1 MVPFIEMLWYSYRSL
16 SYRKVRSALTI
27 LGIVIGIAAI
37 VSLISLSEGLNYM
50 INDMI
55 SAFGAGNVMVMPGS
69 LSSQFGAAS
78 PAASPVAGRLFEK
91 DMDVISSVPGV
102 DKITGILMG
111 SQPVKFRD
119 EEFTITV
126 MGAHPEPLFDIYGD
140 FYALREG
147 RLPKDSDRNVALLGA
162 SVADDVFERP
172 VSVGQYLYVG
182 KEKQKFRVIGIL
194 EKKGFG
200 SEDNDNSIIIHFD
213 DAKELMRGKIAK
225 NEINYIVFSVAEGA
239 EVPPVV
245 ERVEQQLSSAHH
257 LKPEDKD
264 FSTMTS
270 ESMMEQLNTI
280 TGLLSVFL
288 AFIASISLVVGG
300 VGVMNTMYMSV
311 MERTRE
317 IGTLK
322 AIGASN
328 AVVLSLFIVESGIL
342 GLFGGLAGLLIAWLL
357 TIVVSLLGFH
367 AAVSIPLALFAL
379 AFSFSIGIISGVL
392 PAMRAAGL
400 DPIEALR
407 YE

>member
-1 MVPFIEMLWYSYRSL
+1 MVPFIGMLWYSYRSL
-16 SYRKVRSALTI
+16 SYRKIRSSLTI
-27 LGIVIGIAAI
+27 LGIIIGVAAI

-50 INDMI
+50 ITDMV
-55 SAFGAGNVMVMPGS
+55 SAFGANNVMVMPGS
-69 LSSQFGAAS
+69 LSSQLGTAS
-78 PAASPVAGRLFEK
+78 PGASPLAGRLFEK
-91 DMDVISSVPGV
+91 DIDVISSVPGV

-111 SQPVKFRD
+111 SEPVKFKD
-119 EEFTITV
+119 EEFSITL
-126 MGAHPEPLFDIYGD
+126 MGAHPDSLFDIYGD
-140 FYALREG
+140 FYVLREG

-182 KEKQKFRVIGIL
+182 KDRQKLRVIGIL

-200 SEDNDNSIIIHFD
+200 SEDNDNSIIVNFD
-213 DAKELMRGKIAK
+213 DAKELMRGKIVK

-239 EVPPVV
+239 DVSSVAQRAEL
-245 ERVEQQLSSAHH
+245 QLASAHH
-257 LKPEDKD
+257 LKAEDKD
-264 FSTMTS
+264 FTLMTS
-270 ESMMEQLNTI
+270 ESMIDQINTI

-328 AVVLSLFIVESGIL
+328 AAVLSMFIVESGIL
-342 GLFGGLAGLLIAWLL
+342 GLFGGLAGLFIAWLL
-357 TIVVSLLGFH
+357 TVVVSLLGFH
-367 AAVSIPLALFAL
+367 AVVSIPLALFAL
-379 AFSFSIGIISGVL
+379 GFSFSIGVVSGVL
-392 PAMRAAGL
+392 PARRAANL